1 MTGKYHRPHKWNW
14 FLSKPAYM
22 LFMIRELT
30 AVFIGA
36 YLILLL
42 IMLAKLGGG
51 EATFCEWLVVLRSPL
66 WMGLHFI
73 ALVASLWHSIT
84 WFNLTPRAMP
94 FFIGEKR
101 LADPLVATAMGY
113 GPWLVISLV
122 ILWGVLR

>member
-1 MTGKYHRPHKWNW
+1 MSGKYHRPHKWSW

-42 IMLAKLGGG
+42 IVLGKLGGG
-51 EATFCEWLVVLRSPL
+51 EAAFSEWLGTMRSPL
-66 WMGLHFI
+66 WMGFHFI
-73 ALVASLWHSIT
+73 ALVAALWHSIT

-101 LADPLVATAMGY
+101 LADPLVAIGMGY